1 MGLLGSRS
9 LNTGQI
15 ISNWKQLLVLMPCD
29 LNASCQK
36 RLHSRSDY
44 HAVKN
49 DAAWFVFIRLQWLCL
64 SVRDFLATYSF
75 WNVHKIFGQRKEHH
89 VQWLLTCL
97 KIAPSLSFSLFI
109 SSHLSL
115 SLSLCLCLFHLS
127 SRSHTALHK
136 HTHSQNLA
144 FSCQATQT
152 SKDSRLKTGSAVSSF
167 YKEQKQCRGRERDRK
182 KKSISDLLHNPL

>member
-1 MGLLGSRS
+1 MGLLGSHS

-44 HAVKN
+44 HTVKN
-49 DAAWFVFIRLQWLCL
+49 DAAWFVFIWLQWLCL

-115 SLSLCLCLFHLS
+115 SLSLSLPLS
-127 SRSHTALHK
+127 FSSKLPLSHGSPQTHALPK
-136 HTHSQNLA
+136 FSIQLPSNTNLKG
-144 FSCQATQT
+144 FSSEDRVC
-152 SKDSRLKTGSAVSSF
+152 RLV
-167 YKEQKQCRGRERDRK
+167 
-182 KKSISDLLHNPL
+182 LL